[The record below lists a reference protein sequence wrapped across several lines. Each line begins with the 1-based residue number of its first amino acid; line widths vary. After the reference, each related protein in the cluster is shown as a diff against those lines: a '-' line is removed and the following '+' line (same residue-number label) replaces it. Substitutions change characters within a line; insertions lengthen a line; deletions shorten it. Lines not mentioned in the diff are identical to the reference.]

1 MPLPTASFFTS
12 KAIIPLLIAILLTMG
27 GGLSLLTQAAAPT
40 KVIQAKG
47 NNIFI
52 DADEQTY
59 DVSKSLTTFR
69 NNVVVTTKS
78 GVIRAPYGEV
88 TLDANNA
95 PQKAYFK
102 GGVTLV
108 RPTDKLTAPTMT
120 FDFNSEEFSADGG
133 VNTQVQSPSQ
143 GTITITSVRQ
153 QFSQVRKQMLATGT
167 VRVVMKDSVATSNQT
182 LLQLGA
188 DDSVEKVLFTGN
200 AHVIQPKTDVRGAN
214 ITILPKQDL
223 FIAEGHVASLISGAA
238 GEKPVLLRSNFQQLD
253 KKANLMVA
261 SGAVDLDY
269 DAYRAK
275 GPKATFYL
283 EPSGAGGGLTVKR
296 ALFSGRSTI
305 TETARQVTA
314 DVIEITNN
322 PRHFDARGNVKTKLI
337 SEQKTTAPPKPSAG
351 KASKST
357 KGSAL
362 IIAPSA
368 AAAKPVKPLA
378 KAEEDEFNPNAFNQ

>member
-1 MPLPTASFFTS
+1 MPFQSSSLFTQKSLSYIIVSALLLCGFF
-12 KAIIPLLIAILLTMG
+12 PFV
-27 GGLSLLTQAAAPT
+27 TQAAAPT
-40 KVIQAKG
+40 KVIQARG
-47 NNIFI
+47 NNILI

-88 TLDANNA
+88 TLDANNS
-95 PQKAYFK
+95 PKKAYFK

-143 GTITITSVRQ
+143 GTITITSERQ
-153 QFSQVRKQMLATGT
+153 QFSQVRKQMLATGN
-167 VRVVMKDSVATSNQT
+167 VRVVMKDSVATSSQT
-182 LLQLGA
+182 LMQLGA

-223 FIAEGHVASLISGAA
+223 FIAEGQVASLISGAA
-238 GEKPVLLRSNFQQLD
+238 GDKPVLLRSNFQQLD

-261 SGAVDLDY
+261 SGSVDLDY
-269 DAYRAK
+269 EAYRAK
-275 GPKATFYL
+275 GPKATFFL
-283 EPSGAGGGLTVKR
+283 ESSGAGGGLTVKR

-322 PRHFDARGNVKTKLI
+322 PRHFDARGHVKTKLI
-337 SEQKTTAPPKPSAG
+337 SEQKATPATATPVEKPAKGKKGTKFVTTPTP
-351 KASKST
+351 
-357 KGSAL
+357 
-362 IIAPSA
+362 
-368 AAAKPVKPLA
+368 AKPEKPVA
-378 KAEEDEFNPNAFNQ
+378 KAEEDEFNPNSFNQ

>member
-1 MPLPTASFFTS
+1 MPFQSSSLFTQKSLSYIIVSALLLCGFF
-12 KAIIPLLIAILLTMG
+12 PFV
-27 GGLSLLTQAAAPT
+27 TQAAAPT
-40 KVIQAKG
+40 KVIQARG
-47 NNIFI
+47 NNILI

-88 TLDANNA
+88 TLDANNS
-95 PQKAYFK
+95 PKKAYFK

-143 GTITITSVRQ
+143 GTITITSGRQ
-153 QFSQVRKQMLATGT
+153 QFSQVRKQMLATGN
-167 VRVVMKDSVATSNQT
+167 VRVVMKDSVATSSQT
-182 LLQLGA
+182 LMQLGA

-223 FIAEGHVASLISGAA
+223 FIAEGQVASLISGAA
-238 GEKPVLLRSNFQQLD
+238 GDKPVLLRSNFQQLD

-261 SGAVDLDY
+261 SGSVDLDY
-269 DAYRAK
+269 EAYRAK
-275 GPKATFYL
+275 GPKATFFL
-283 EPSGAGGGLTVKR
+283 ESSGAGGGLTVKR

-322 PRHFDARGNVKTKLI
+322 PRHFDARGHVKTKLI
-337 SEQKTTAPPKPSAG
+337 SEQKATPAPATGTPAE
-351 KASKST
+351 
-357 KGSAL
+357 
-362 IIAPSA
+362 
-368 AAAKPVKPLA
+368 KPVKGKKGTKFVTTPTPVKPEKPVA
-378 KAEEDEFNPNAFNQ
+378 KAEEDEFNPNSFNQ

>member
-1 MPLPTASFFTS
+1 MPFYSPSFITKKSIFSLVMAS
-12 KAIIPLLIAILLTMG
+12 LLA
-27 GGLSLLTQAAAPT
+27 GGLFSIATQAAAPT
-40 KVIQAKG
+40 KMIQAKG
-47 NNIFI
+47 NNILI

-88 TLDANNA
+88 TLDANNS
-95 PQKAYFK
+95 PKKAYFK

-120 FDFNSEEFSADGG
+120 FDFNSEEFSAEGG

-143 GTITITSVRQ
+143 GTITITSGRQ
-153 QFSQVRKQMLATGT
+153 QFSQVRKQMLATGN
-167 VRVVMKDSVATSNQT
+167 VRVIMKDSIATSSQT
-182 LLQLGA
+182 LMQLGA

-200 AHVIQPKTDVRGAN
+200 AHVIQPKTDVHGAN

-223 FIAEGHVASLISGAA
+223 FIAEGQVASLISGAA
-238 GEKPVLLRSNFQQLD
+238 GDKPVLLRSNFQQLD

-261 SGAVDLDY
+261 SGSVDLDY
-269 DAYRAK
+269 EAYRAK
-275 GPKATFYL
+275 GPKATFFL
-283 EPSGAGGGLTVKR
+283 ESSGAGGGLTVKR

-322 PRHFDARGNVKTKLI
+322 PRHFDARGHVKTKLI
-337 SEQKTTAPPKPSAG
+337 SEQKATPAPATATPVEKPAKGKKGGKFVTTPTP
-351 KASKST
+351 
-357 KGSAL
+357 
-362 IIAPSA
+362 
-368 AAAKPVKPLA
+368 AKPEKPIA
-378 KAEEDEFNPNAFNQ
+378 KAEEDEFNPNSFNQ